1 MSATISIII
10 ADDHEVVRD
19 GIRARLQNTAD
30 LKILAEAK
38 NGSEAVDQVLRHNPD
53 VVMLDIS
60 MPVMNGLEA
69 ARKIREH
76 KHDCKIL
83 MLSIYDATEY
93 VHGAVK
99 AGANG
104 YLLKDADA
112 REMLSAIRSV
122 AAGGFYF
129 SAKVAPALL
138 PASAA
143 DSAAAAGRNGQSAAS
158 PTING
163 RSITDTGTSTHISSA
178 PPPADPG
185 RTCLYGLSGRERQVL
200 QGIARGHANKE
211 IAEKLSISV
220 RTVESHRFNIREKTG
235 GGNTA
240 QLTRIAT
247 ELNLI

>member
-30 LKILAEAK
+30 LKILAEAR
-38 NGSEAVDQVLRHNPD
+38 NGAEAVDQILRHNPD

-60 MPVMNGLEA
+60 MPVMNGLQA
-69 ARKIREH
+69 AREIREH
-76 KHDCKIL
+76 NHDCKIL

-129 SAKVAPALL
+129 SARVAPALL
-138 PASAA
+138 PAATTGTVEAA
-143 DSAAAAGRNGQSAAS
+143 DRGTHSTAS
-158 PTING
+158 PTQRG
-163 RSITDTGTSTHISSA
+163 GSILDVGAAGPIGSA
-178 PPPADPG
+178 PPPADPV
-185 RTCLYGLSGRERQVL
+185 RTCLYGLSARERQVL

>member
-1 MSATISIII
+1 MASTISIII

-19 GIRARLQNTAD
+19 GIRARLQDTTD
-30 LKILAEAK
+30 LRILAEAK
-38 NGSEAVDQVLRHNPD
+38 TGADAVEQVLRHNPD

-104 YLLKDADA
+104 YLLKEADA

-122 AAGGFYF
+122 AAGGLYF
-129 SAKVAPALL
+129 SAKVAPSLL
-138 PASAA
+138 PASVTAPSP
-143 DSAAAAGRNGQSAAS
+143 DGSVHNGPVSA
-158 PTING
+158 T
-163 RSITDTGTSTHISSA
+163 
-178 PPPADPG
+178 PPPTDPS
-185 RTCLYGLSGRERQVL
+185 RICAYGLSARERQVL
-200 QGIARGHANKE
+200 QGIAHGLANKE
-211 IAEKLSISV
+211 IADQLSISV
-220 RTVESHRFNIREKTG
+220 RTVESHRLNIREKTE

-240 QLTRIAT
+240 HLTRIAT

>member
-1 MSATISIII
+1 MMSATISIII

-19 GIRARLQNTAD
+19 GIRARLQDTAD
-30 LKILAEAK
+30 LKILAEAR
-38 NGSEAVDQVLRHNPD
+38 NGAEAVDQVLRHNPD

-76 KHDCKIL
+76 GHECKIL

-93 VHGAVK
+93 VQGAVK

-104 YLLKDADA
+104 YLLKEADA

-122 AAGGFYF
+122 AAGGLYF
-129 SAKVAPALL
+129 SAKVAPALM
-138 PASAA
+138 PASFN
-143 DSAAAAGRNGQSAAS
+143 DTGAGQREPNGKPVHGGPINGTVS
-158 PTING
+158 PT
-163 RSITDTGTSTHISSA
+163 
-178 PPPADPG
+178 PLPADPA
-185 RTCLYGLSGRERQVL
+185 RICAYGLSGRERQVL
-200 QGIARGHANKE
+200 QGIARGLANRE

-220 RTVESHRFNIREKTG
+220 RTVESHRLNIREKTG

-240 QLTRIAT
+240 HLTRIAT

>member
-1 MSATISIII
+1 MVASISIII

-19 GIRARLQNTAD
+19 GIRARLQGSPEFE
-30 LKILAEAK
+30 ILTEAK
-38 NGSEAVDQVLRHNPD
+38 NGAEAVEQALRHNPD
-53 VVMLDIS
+53 VIMLDIS

-76 KHDCKIL
+76 KLDCKIL

-93 VHGAVK
+93 VQGAVK

-104 YLLKDADA
+104 YLLKEADA

-122 AAGGFYF
+122 AAGGLYF
-129 SAKVAPALL
+129 SAKVAPSLM
-138 PASAA
+138 PASFSETVGGQHEPPIGQIRGTV
-143 DSAAAAGRNGQSAAS
+143 SAT
-158 PTING
+158 PL
-163 RSITDTGTSTHISSA
+163 
-178 PPPADPG
+178 PADPS
-185 RTCLYGLSGRERQVL
+185 RICAYGLSGRERQVL
-200 QGIARGHANKE
+200 QGIARGLANRE

-220 RTVESHRFNIREKTG
+220 RTVESHRLNIREKTD

-240 QLTRIAT
+240 HLTRIAT

>member
-1 MSATISIII
+1 MSSDISIII

-19 GIRARLQNTAD
+19 GIRARLQGTSD

-38 NGSEAVDQVLRHNPD
+38 NGAEAVELVQRHNPD

-93 VHGAVK
+93 VQGAVK

-104 YLLKDADA
+104 YLLKEANA

-122 AAGGFYF
+122 AAGGLYF
-129 SAKVAPALL
+129 SAKVAPSLM
-138 PASAA
+138 PASFNSIA
-143 DSAAAAGRNGQSAAS
+143 SSEHEPNGAS
-158 PTING
+158 ING
-163 RSITDTGTSTHISSA
+163 TASA
-178 PPPADPG
+178 PPQPADPS
-185 RTCLYGLSGRERQVL
+185 RICAYGLSARERQVL
-200 QGIARGHANKE
+200 QGIARGLANKE

-220 RTVESHRFNIREKTG
+220 RTVESHRLNIREKTD

-240 QLTRIAT
+240 HLTRIAT

>member
-1 MSATISIII
+1 MSSNISIII

-19 GIRARLQNTAD
+19 GIRARLQGTSD

-38 NGSEAVDQVLRHNPD
+38 NGAEAVDLVQRHNPD

-69 ARKIREH
+69 ARKIREN

-93 VHGAVK
+93 VQGAVK

-104 YLLKDADA
+104 YLLKEADA

-122 AAGGFYF
+122 AAGGLYF
-129 SAKVAPALL
+129 SAKVAPSLM
-138 PASAA
+138 PASFAPQT
-143 DSAAAAGRNGQSAAS
+143 DEDQNHQHSDR
-158 PTING
+158 ING
-163 RSITDTGTSTHISSA
+163 SVSA
-178 PPPADPG
+178 TPLPADPS
-185 RTCLYGLSGRERQVL
+185 RICAYGLSGRERQVL
-200 QGIARGHANKE
+200 QGIAAGLANKE

-220 RTVESHRFNIREKTG
+220 RTVESHRLNIREKTN

-240 QLTRIAT
+240 HLTRIAT